1 MGSWLGVMVNQ
12 IRPLHYDDQATE
24 TFSVRCFGVQRE
36 SNLSQFNPTFQDL
49 MRKRNCDWNIR
60 RLGWWDWHLWCP
72 SASCQ
77 SVSDEH
83 ATLMLHW
90 PEASCQ
96 IVWGSPMMMFVG
108 MSWLSDRL
116 RHKMKVKP
124 QNAVECKLSLI
135 SKDGRLTL
143 VFFLHI
149 W

>member
-12 IRPLHYDDQATE
+12 IRPLQYDDQATE
-24 TFSVRCFGVQRE
+24 TISFCCFGVQ
-36 SNLSQFNPTFQDL
+36 SQFNPTFQDL

-60 RLGWWDWHLWCP
+60 RLEWWGWHLWSP

-83 ATLMLHW
+83 ATLMLDW

-108 MSWLSDRL
+108 MSWVSDRL
-116 RHKMKVKP
+116 RHKMKVEP
-124 QNAVECKLSLI
+124 QNAVQSKLSLI
-135 SKDGRLTL
+135 SKDGRLSL
-143 VFFLHI
+143 LFSYMMIGYLC
-149 W
+149 